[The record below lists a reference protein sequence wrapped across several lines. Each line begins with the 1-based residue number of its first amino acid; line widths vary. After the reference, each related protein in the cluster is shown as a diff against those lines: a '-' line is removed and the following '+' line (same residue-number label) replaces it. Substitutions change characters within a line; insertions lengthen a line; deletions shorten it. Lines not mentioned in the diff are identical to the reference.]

1 MSWDEAYRMRVLVVE
16 DEEKLAD
23 LVARM
28 LKAERFDVD
37 VALDGP
43 TGLERAMNAS
53 FDAVVLD
60 RMLPGMDGLEVCR
73 RLRSARVMT
82 PVLVLTARR
91 ELNERVQGL
100 DAGADDYLGKP
111 FAFSELLARLRAL
124 TRRGE
129 RPLLASV
136 LRVGDLT
143 LDQQTHRVERG
154 GQEVDLSPREFALLE
169 YLMRNAGQVLTR
181 DQILQRVW
189 GYESEPEGNVVDL
202 YVHYLRKKL
211 KDSGR
216 AAVIRTVRGVGY
228 VARA

>member
-1 MSWDEAYRMRVLVVE
+1 MRVLVVE

-23 LVARM
+23 LIARM
-28 LKAERFDVD
+28 LNAERIDVD

-43 TGLERAMNAS
+43 GGLERASTGA
-53 FDAVVLD
+53 FDAIVLD

-73 RLRSARVMT
+73 RLRASQVMT

-124 TRRGE
+124 TRRAE
-129 RPLLASV
+129 RPLLPAV
-136 LRVGDLT
+136 LRVGDVA
-143 LDQQTHRVERG
+143 LDQQTHRVERAG
-154 GQEVDLSPREFALLE
+154 REVDLSPREFALLE

-202 YVHYLRKKL
+202 YVHCLRKKL
-211 KDSGR
+211 NDGGR
-216 AAVIRTVRGVGY
+216 GAVIRTVRGVGY